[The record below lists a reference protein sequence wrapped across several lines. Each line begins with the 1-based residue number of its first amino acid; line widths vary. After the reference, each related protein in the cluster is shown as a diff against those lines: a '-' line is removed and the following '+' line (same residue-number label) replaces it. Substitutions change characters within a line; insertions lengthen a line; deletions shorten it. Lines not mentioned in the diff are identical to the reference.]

1 MYRRQPERMEP
12 GDAAPY
18 APSNQKGSSMRQRNV
33 GSTGEAVGAVGLGG
47 MALSS
52 IYHPTDDE
60 SSVALMH
67 HALEC
72 GVTHLDTA
80 DAYGGGHNERL
91 FGKALGSR
99 RDSVFLATKFGNVS
113 TPEGQRIVN
122 GRPEYVAAACDASL
136 ERLGC
141 ETIDL
146 YYQHR
151 VDPDVP
157 IEETVGA
164 MAGLVAAGKV
174 RHLGLSEAA
183 PATVRRAH
191 ATHPIAAIQV
201 EYSLWTRFPEDELLP
216 LCDELEIA
224 YVAYS
229 PLGRGFLT
237 GTIKDAGDLSEDDR
251 RRAHPRFSGESI
263 EKNVQLLQ
271 ALQDVAVEHGASP
284 AQVALAWVLSRSERI
299 LPIPS
304 TTSTVHLSENVAAAE
319 IELTADEIDRLGSVF
334 AADAVAGD
342 RYPAG
347 ALNKVQL

>member
-1 MYRRQPERMEP
+1 MQ
-12 GDAAPY
+12 
-18 APSNQKGSSMRQRNV
+18 QRNV
-33 GSTGEAVGAVGLGG
+33 GSTGLSVGAVGLGG

-52 IYHPTDDE
+52 IYHPTDDD

-67 HALEC
+67 HALDI
-72 GVTHLDTA
+72 GVTHVDTA

-91 FGKALGSR
+91 FGRALASR
-99 RDSVFLATKFGNVS
+99 RDAVFLATKFGQMQ
-113 TPEGQRIVN
+113 TADGQRVVN
-122 GRPEYVAAACDASL
+122 GRPEYVVAACDASL

-141 ETIDL
+141 DTIDL
-146 YYQHR
+146 YYLHR

-164 MAGLVAAGKV
+164 MAGLITAGKV
-174 RHLGLSEAA
+174 RHIGVSEAA
-183 PATVRRAH
+183 PGTVRRAH

-201 EYSLWTRFPEDELLP
+201 EFSLWTRFPEDELLP
-216 LCDELEIA
+216 LCEELDIG

-237 GTIKDAGDLSEDDR
+237 GTIKDAGDLGEGDR
-251 RRAHPRFSGESI
+251 RHAHPRFSGESI

-284 AQVALAWVLSRSERI
+284 AQAALAWVLSKSDRI

-304 TTSTVHLSENVAAAE
+304 TTSTVHLEENVAAAD
-319 IELTADEIDRLGSVF
+319 IELTADEIDHLGSVF
-334 AADAVAGD
+334 ARDAVAGD

-347 ALNKVQL
+347 ALTKVQL